1 VVPAA
6 LLIDLREYPRHRPPD
21 IHSVYSGERDR
32 DPEAHHDRSG
42 AIARSSTI
50 GVTVT
55 SKKQIA
61 KSELEALETRRADRL
76 TSLGRFRRV
85 LALNVALNVT
95 PDDTR
100 DSTLVVGVLTLPEGS
115 IWDYSFFGEGEV
127 MFDVTLIE
135 RSTGAGEFR

>member
-1 VVPAA
+1 
-6 LLIDLREYPRHRPPD
+6 
-21 IHSVYSGERDR
+21 
-32 DPEAHHDRSG
+32 
-42 AIARSSTI
+42 
-50 GVTVT
+50 VTVT